1 MVLNNSTI
9 TTPSIITKARA
20 ALVTTGGT
28 IGSKQE
34 KTGGSIDVVDG
45 GKDFFNQEI
54 NQALAQ
60 NSINVLSKSSA
71 YNILSEN
78 IDPSYVIKLAET
90 LTNLINTENPDHI
103 VVTHGTDS
111 MDKVVRLLTTFGES
125 TMEGAIYGH
134 LGDNEELLKAL
145 ENLNQAI
152 NDKST
157 SIVFTGSNNTY
168 EIDPKE
174 VNENIIGAFNSV
186 YQENKSRLDSGIYI
200 YFHDQLI
207 PGEHA
212 TKDIYDPNI
221 SMRYA
226 DSSSK
231 DFKDKLNLNRENE
244 EKIIAGLRASIL
256 GSDSSKQLDQSKV
269 ITYDVNQ
276 IRENHNE
283 FLENLSQRPATKAI
297 LLTLYHS
304 GTANTNPESKAST
317 LKLIE
322 KIRKEHPNIAIF
334 AVNENPGEPVTLDE
348 TSYQGTVNMRKAGLV
363 PLYNMH
369 RAVAEAKL
377 NMLISKTPDIK
388 AEQLI
393 NEILLPKAGFEA
405 NAELDISLINQDHIK
420 ALKAHYSHS
429 NYISKILSTLSKFL
443 STLKAI
449 IIKAFSVHKI

>member
-1 MVLNNSTI
+1 VVLNNSTI

-90 LTNLINTENPDHI
+90 LTRVINREKPDHI

-111 MDKVVRLLTTFGES
+111 MDKVVRLLTTFNDRLVKDAVHEDLKKN
-125 TMEGAIYGH
+125 T
-134 LGDNEELLKAL
+134 ELIQAL

-152 NDKST
+152 NDKRT

-168 EIDPKE
+168 EIDPQE

-186 YQENKSRLDSGIYI
+186 YQKDKSRLDPGIYI
-200 YFHDQLI
+200 YFHDKLI

-212 TKDIYDPNI
+212 TKDIYDPKVA
-221 SMRYA
+221 MRYA
-226 DSSSK
+226 DSSSE
-231 DFKDKLNLNRENE
+231 DFENKQNLNRANE
-244 EKIIAGLRASIL
+244 GKTIARLRASIL
-256 GSDSSKQLDQSKV
+256 KDDTSEQLGASKV
-269 ITYDVNQ
+269 MTYDVNQ

-283 FLENLSQRPATKAI
+283 FLKNLSQRPATKAI

-304 GTANTNPESKAST
+304 GTANTNPKSEAST
-317 LKLIE
+317 LKLIKE
-322 KIRKEHPNIAIF
+322 IRKKHPNIAIF
-334 AVNENPGEPVTLDE
+334 AVNENPGEPVTLNE
-348 TSYQGTVNMRKAGLV
+348 TSYKGTVNMRKAGLV

-388 AEQLI
+388 ADELI
-393 NEILLPKAGFEA
+393 SEMLAPRAGLEA

-420 ALKAHYSHS
+420 ALKAHY
-429 NYISKILSTLSKFL
+429 LSQT
-443 STLKAI
+443 
-449 IIKAFSVHKI
+449 

>member
-1 MVLNNSTI
+1 M
-9 TTPSIITKARA
+9 TPPSSYRPIITEAKA

-28 IGSKQE
+28 IGSSQE

-45 GKDFFNQEI
+45 GKEFFNREI
-54 NQALAQ
+54 KEALAE
-60 NSINVLSKSSA
+60 NKINVISKSSA

-90 LTNLINTENPDHI
+90 LTNVINTKTPNHI

-111 MDKVVRLLTTFGES
+111 MDKVVRLLTTFGDS
-125 TMEGAIYGH
+125 TVEGAIYGH
-134 LGDNEELLKAL
+134 LGNNEKLIEAL
-145 ENLNQAI
+145 EKLDKAI
-152 NDKST
+152 NDKGT
-157 SIVFTGSNNTY
+157 SIVFTGSNTINP
-168 EIDPKE
+168 EE
-174 VNENIIGAFNSV
+174 VNKNIIGAFNSV
-186 YQENKSRLDSGIYI
+186 YQNGKNQLEPGIYI
-200 YFHDQLI
+200 HFHDQLI

-231 DFKDKLNLNRENE
+231 DFKDKQNLNRAIE
-244 EKIIAGLRASIL
+244 EKIIARLRASIL
-256 GSDSSKQLDQSKV
+256 GNDSSKQLDQSKV

-283 FLENLSQRPATKAI
+283 FLEKLSNRPATKAV

-334 AVNENPGEPVTLDE
+334 AVNENPGEPVTLSE
-348 TSYQGTVNMRKAGLV
+348 TSYEGTANMRKAGLI
-363 PLYNMH
+363 PLSDMH
-369 RAVAEAKL
+369 GEVAEAKL
-377 NMLISKTPDIK
+377 KMLISKTPDIK

-429 NYISKILSTLSKFL
+429 NYISKFL

>member
-1 MVLNNSTI
+1 MVLSTPA
-9 TTPSIITKARA
+9 TPLSNYRRPIITEAKA

-28 IGSKQE
+28 IGSSRE
-34 KTGGSIDVVDG
+34 KKGGSIDVVNG
-45 GKDFFNQEI
+45 GKEFFNQEV
-54 NQALAQ
+54 NQALAE
-60 NSINVLSKSSA
+60 NKISVSSKNTA

-78 IDPSYVIKLAET
+78 IDPDYVVKLAET
-90 LTNLINTENPDHI
+90 LTDIINTENPNHI

-111 MDKVVRLLTTFGES
+111 MDKVVRLLTTFKDSLVENAVH
-125 TMEGAIYGH
+125 EH
-134 LGDNEELLKAL
+134 LAQNKDLINAL
-145 ENLNQAI
+145 ENLDKAI
-152 NDKST
+152 NDKGT
-157 SIVFTGSNNTY
+157 SIVFTGSNTINP
-168 EIDPKE
+168 EE
-174 VNENIIGAFNSV
+174 VNQNIIGAFNSV
-186 YQENKSRLDSGIYI
+186 YQKNQNQLNAGIYI
-200 YFHDQLI
+200 YFHDKLI

-231 DFKDKLNLNRENE
+231 DFKDKQNSNKENE
-244 EKIIAGLRASIL
+244 EKIIARLRASIL
-256 GSDSSKQLDQSKV
+256 GNETPQLLDESKV

-276 IRENHNE
+276 IRENHSE
-283 FLENLSQRPATKAI
+283 FLENFSKRPAIKAI

-334 AVNENPGEPVTLDE
+334 AVNENPGEPVALNE

-369 RAVAEAKL
+369 RAVAKAKL
-377 NMLISKTPDIK
+377 NMLISKKPDIK
-388 AEQLI
+388 ADELI
-393 NEILLPKAGFEA
+393 SEMLTPKAGSEA
-405 NAELDISLINQDHIK
+405 NAELDTSLINQDHIK
-420 ALKAHYSHS
+420 ALTAHYSHS
-429 NYISKILSTLSKFL
+429 NYISKFL
-443 STLKAI
+443 SILKGI

>member
-1 MVLNNSTI
+1 MVLNAYT
-9 TTPSIITKARA
+9 TTPSSYRPIITEARA
-20 ALVTTGGT
+20 ALVKTGGT
-28 IGSKQE
+28 IGSSQE
-34 KTGGSIDVVDG
+34 KPGGAIDIIDG

-54 NQALAQ
+54 NQALDE
-60 NSINVLSKSSA
+60 NKINVLSKSSA

-90 LTNLINTENPDHI
+90 LTNVIDTETPNHI

-111 MDKVVRLLTTFGES
+111 MDKVVKLLTTFNDS
-125 TMEGAIYGH
+125 LVEGAVYGH
-134 LGDNEELLKAL
+134 LAQNKKLIDAL
-145 ENLNQAI
+145 EKLDKAI
-152 NDKST
+152 NDKRT
-157 SIVFTGSNNTY
+157 SIVFTGSNTINP
-168 EIDPKE
+168 EE
-174 VNENIIGAFNSV
+174 VNKNIIGAFNSV
-186 YQENKSRLDSGIYI
+186 YQNGKNQLDPGIYI
-200 YFHDQLI
+200 HFHDQLI

-244 EKIIAGLRASIL
+244 EKIIARLRASIL

-276 IRENHNE
+276 IRENHSE
-283 FLENLSQRPATKAI
+283 FLKKLSERPATKAI

-322 KIRKEHPNIAIF
+322 EIRKKHPNIAIF

>member
-1 MVLNNSTI
+1 MTI
-9 TTPSIITKARA
+9 PSSYRPIITEARA
-20 ALVTTGGT
+20 ALVKTGGT
-28 IGSKQE
+28 IGSSQE
-34 KTGGSIDVVDG
+34 KKGGSIDVVDG